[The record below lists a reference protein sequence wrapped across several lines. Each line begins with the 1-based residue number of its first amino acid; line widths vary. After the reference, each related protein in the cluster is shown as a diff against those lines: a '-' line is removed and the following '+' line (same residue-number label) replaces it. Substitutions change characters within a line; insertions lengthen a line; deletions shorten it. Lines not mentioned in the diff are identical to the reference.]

1 MRIAASALRDLK
13 NERRLGID
21 AAPKKAKDL
30 LQIVDVIPAKRIL
43 GVSKSIKSSSRD
55 NHSREYRRDLR
66 QSARGFSSAQL
77 GAWRTQ
83 AVKQGLKSVAVRIEL
98 AFSQASDR
106 GNE

>member
-43 GVSKSIKSSSRD
+43 GVSKSIKSSSSD
-55 NHSREYRRDLR
+55 NHSSEYRRDLR
-66 QSARGFSSAQL
+66 QSARGVFIGSTRRPEKSRGQELEHSRTPGYLIAL
-77 GAWRTQ
+77 GI
-83 AVKQGLKSVAVRIEL
+83 VH
-98 AFSQASDR
+98 
-106 GNE
+106 